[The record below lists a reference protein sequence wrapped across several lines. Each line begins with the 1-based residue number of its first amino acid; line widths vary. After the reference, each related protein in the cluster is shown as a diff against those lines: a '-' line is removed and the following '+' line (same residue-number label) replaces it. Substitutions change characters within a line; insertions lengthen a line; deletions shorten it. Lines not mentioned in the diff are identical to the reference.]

1 MQRVTTVVAWNIFSG
16 QQKTS
21 GNYFQHYKDKESLY
35 FCAFC
40 FQRLEIM
47 QGVLKAKVEC
57 TCKMSLSWTIY
68 NITKRERSFCT
79 TAFCWSHWSLK
90 WKLLRLKQKQNVL
103 CIGHLFLRWKK
114 WEIGDYSS
122 FFGQTIFTKVW
133 HKSHTYSD
141 DAYRCKLC
149 PKYAL
154 KIVSKL

>member
-1 MQRVTTVVAWNIFSG
+1 MIFTFCFTVIKKLHRATVDAWNIFSG
-16 QQKTS
+16 QQKKKPEFIFNITEIRKVCI
-21 GNYFQHYKDKESLY
+21 YY

-103 CIGHLFLRWKK
+103 CILAIFFEGKK
-114 WEIGDYSS
+114 VRNWRLQLTFRADHFHQSVT
-122 FFGQTIFTKVW
+122 Q
-133 HKSHTYSD
+133 KSH
-141 DAYRCKLC
+141 
-149 PKYAL
+149 
-154 KIVSKL
+154 I